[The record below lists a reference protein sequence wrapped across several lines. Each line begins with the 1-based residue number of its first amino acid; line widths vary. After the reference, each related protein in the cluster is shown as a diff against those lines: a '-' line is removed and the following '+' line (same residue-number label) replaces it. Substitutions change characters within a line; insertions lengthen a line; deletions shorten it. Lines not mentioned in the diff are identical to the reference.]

1 MSTTWTAIVAAGI
14 GTFLMRASFLLVAD
28 RMAEVPEGVR
38 RVLRQIPPAAL
49 AALVVPAF
57 LRPDGELGVWQP
69 ELAAG
74 TLAALVCWRTRST
87 IATLVVGMGAVFL
100 LRQL

>member
-1 MSTTWTAIVAAGI
+1 MSTTWTAIVLAGI
-14 GTFLMRASFLLVAD
+14 GTFLMRASFLLAAHK
-28 RMAEVPEGVR
+28 MAEVPEGVR

-74 TLAALVCWRTRST
+74 ALAAVVCWRTRST
-87 IATLVVGMGAVFL
+87 IATLVVGMGAVFV

>member
-1 MSTTWTAIVAAGI
+1 MSTTWTAIVLAGI
-14 GTFLMRASFLLVAD
+14 GTFLMRASFLVVAH

-74 TLAALVCWRTRST
+74 ALAALVCWRTRST
-87 IATLVVGMGAVFL
+87 VATLVVGMGAVFL
-100 LRQL
+100 LRQA

>member
-1 MSTTWTAIVAAGI
+1 MSSTWTAIVLAGV
-14 GTFLMRASFLLVAD
+14 GTFAMRASFLVVAH
-28 RMAEVPEGVR
+28 RLAEVPEGVQ

-57 LRPDGELGVWQP
+57 LRPDGDLGVWQP

-87 IATLVVGMGAVFL
+87 IATLVVGMVAVFV
-100 LRQL
+100 LRQV

>member
-1 MSTTWTAIVAAGI
+1 MSRTWVAILLAGG
-14 GTFLMRASFLLVAD
+14 GTFLMRASFLLAAHKLAD
-28 RMAEVPEGVR
+28 VPEGVR

-57 LRPDGELGVWQP
+57 LRPDGALDPWQP

-74 TLAALVCWRTRST
+74 LLAALVCWRTRSVA
-87 IATLVVGMGAVFL
+87 ATLVVGMAAVFAL
-100 LRQL
+100 NQL

>member
-1 MSTTWTAIVAAGI
+1 MNTTWTAIVLAGI
-14 GTFLMRASFLLVAD
+14 GTFLMRASFLLAAHK
-28 RMAEVPEGVR
+28 MAEVPEGVR

-57 LRPDGELGVWQP
+57 VRPDGELGVWQP

-74 TLAALVCWRTRST
+74 ALAAVVCWRTRST
-87 IATLVVGMGAVFL
+87 IATLVVGMGAVFV